1 MRPPLS
7 CSLSFK
13 RASTARFMSRCKR
26 RPKSRNM
33 VEPPESTMFWQASKH
48 KINKSQMLKVA
59 EMVDTYKTNI

>member
-33 VEPPESTMFWQASKH
+33 VEPPESTMFCQANKH

-59 EMVDTYKTNI
+59 ETVDTYKTNT